1 MASEK
6 QSDRVRKMT
15 DNEIGVA
22 IMLVAA
28 AVCFFSYGY
37 DFGKTVTL
45 RHCEQHYWRVRAD
58 ADAKKNNT

>member
-1 MASEK
+1 MVSER

-22 IMLVAA
+22 IMLVAV

-37 DFGKTVTL
+37 DFGKGTM
-45 RHCEQHYWRVRAD
+45 RRYY
-58 ADAKKNNT
+58 